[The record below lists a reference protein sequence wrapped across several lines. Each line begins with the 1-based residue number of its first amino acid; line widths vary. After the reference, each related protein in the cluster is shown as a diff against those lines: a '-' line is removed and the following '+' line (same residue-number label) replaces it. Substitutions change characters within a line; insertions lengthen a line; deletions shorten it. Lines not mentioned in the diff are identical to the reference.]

1 MPDSQHADEPLSNSP
16 ADKSPGKSELEREEE
31 RLMKAVSD
39 SKKKN
44 DLTFQLSAEE
54 REKFIDASRPAF
66 GMRVGAVSTY
76 HLMPQGLDH
85 DTLEEDLPI
94 WRIELHGLAPGAA
107 PLGLDVAGDVV
118 IGRGLKTEGDVD
130 VDLDPYDGF
139 ARGVSRRHAMLRPSR
154 RTLYLLDLGS
164 TNGTM
169 HNAMPINQG
178 VTRSLSSGDTLTF
191 GQLSCTI
198 QIIDGPAEGTEQ

>member
-1 MPDSQHADEPLSNSP
+1 MEA
-16 ADKSPGKSELEREEE
+16 
-31 RLMKAVSD
+31 
-39 SKKKN
+39 
-44 DLTFQLSAEE
+44 
-54 REKFIDASRPAF
+54 
-66 GMRVGAVSTY
+66 
-76 HLMPQGLDH
+76 
-85 DTLEEDLPI
+85 
-94 WRIELHGLAPGAA
+94 
-107 PLGLDVAGDVV
+107 
-118 IGRGLKTEGDVD
+118 EGDVD

-198 QIIDGPAEGTEQ
+198 QIIDGPAEGTEH